1 MCGQS
6 SEYNTYATPSTTN
19 PLFPGFS
26 RYQNVSFGS
35 QRDSSKQNKE
45 FIQTLEST
53 VFSRVFFMSAFLK
66 IFEKSAKF

>member
-6 SEYNTYATPSTTN
+6 SEYNTYATPSTIN

-35 QRDSSKQNKE
+35 QKDNKKINFFEKYRKSSK
-45 FIQTLEST
+45 FWG
-53 VFSRVFFMSAFLK
+53 FFLY
-66 IFEKSAKF
+66 FERGLGGN